1 MWKAT
6 CTFLVQFQEHLFS
19 ACSKLQLGVTL
30 GILLGDDDNV
40 RLGSLPGDKDGVT
53 LGSLP
58 GDKDGVT
65 LGTLLGYNNGV

>member
-1 MWKAT
+1 MLS

-40 RLGSLPGDKDGVT
+40 RLGSLPGDTDGKF
-53 LGSLP
+53 P
-58 GDKDGVT
+58 K
-65 LGTLLGYNNGV
+65 TLLCKRATDTHEALGILTM